1 MFMSDK
7 QVLLGGVG
15 VFSGGNGIL
24 RGQVQVGSS
33 FSSDIVFYVCVHIY
47 ILTPQVQDSHE
58 QGHGPVVASVDSLE
72 IPQDPNGEIY
82 PAMFDCPFLL
92 EPDHWYTLHLKLEG
106 TQALKSGKNGKTE
119 VLEEGVTFTFKY
131 SDQSHNGTDTN
142 SGQLPSL
149 YFKFP
154 KVTKLAAAEMV
165 DEFEREAPVQILDS
179 KFYMDVSP
187 HCFESLL
194 RLLEWLCTSVRSS
207 LMEVSQGHDSSDNL
221 DHEMIVMDIERQ
233 LHAIEACFKHCDIYL
248 HKIYPKAPLTSDTSK
263 ESSEYIDFV
272 LKFRQLLRDV
282 LFEPLPKDVLDPNSK
297 EGALKERMVKLCQDI
312 LISCFSIFYPTP
324 RLKYLVLCEMLL
336 NVSIDELA
344 QGAPGEMLLVSV
356 LEAIGDSS
364 SPGLSSIL
372 QHSTYA
378 YM

>member
-1 MFMSDK
+1 M
-7 QVLLGGVG
+7 
-15 VFSGGNGIL
+15 
-24 RGQVQVGSS
+24 
-33 FSSDIVFYVCVHIY
+33 
-47 ILTPQVQDSHE
+47 
-58 QGHGPVVASVDSLE
+58 ASVDTLE
-72 IPQDPNGEIY
+72 IPQDPSGEIY
-82 PAMFDCPFLL
+82 PAMFDGPFLL
-92 EPDHWYTLHLKLEG
+92 EADHWYTILLKLEG

-119 VLEEGVTFTFKY
+119 VAEEGVNFTFKY

-154 KVTKLAAAEMV
+154 KVTKLAAAEMT

-179 KFYMDVSP
+179 KFYMDVTP
-187 HCFESLL
+187 NCFESLL

-207 LMEVSQGHDSSDNL
+207 LMEMWQRRDTLGDNL
-221 DHEMIVMDIERQ
+221 DHEMVIMDIERQ

-248 HKIYPKAPLTSDTSK
+248 HKIYPKVPLTSNTCK
-263 ESSEYIDFV
+263 ESPEYIEFV
-272 LKFRQLLRDV
+272 LKFRKLLRDV
-282 LFEPLPKDVLDPNSK
+282 LFEPLPIELPHEPLSKDVLDPNSK
-297 EGALKERMVKLCQDI
+297 EGALKERLVKLCQDM

-324 RLKYLVLCEMLL
+324 KLKYFVLCEMLL
-336 NVSIDELA
+336 NVSIDEIA

-372 QHSTYA
+372 QHSQYA
-378 YM
+378 HM